1 MAGHKLKAG
10 RARAGLSFEGRYAD
24 ELGLLHSALDRSS
37 GKLPGSSKSEDRLAR
52 IRRQI
57 HILQIISG
65 QPMTDFRGLWVAS
78 LPSGQF
84 QFDELPLV
92 DQIGIFPFAVRY
104 LASRTA
110 IADILKWGTQED
122 DRFDGLYIDL
132 GPLDLPGVNGM
143 RNQLVVRPSHPTEI
157 GIAMTEPD
165 CECYAAVGVIPIG
178 YMMAKWCSS
187 TKDEDR
193 AERGAL
199 LRCLGEYF
207 EKNKEIWCDL
217 CTAMRRMQ

>member
-10 RARAGLSFEGRYAD
+10 KARASLSFEGHYAL
-24 ELGLLHSALDRSS
+24 ELGLLHNALDRSS
-37 GKLPGSSKSEDRLAR
+37 GKLPGSSKSEERLAR

-57 HILQIISG
+57 HILQIESG
-65 QPMTDFRGLWVAS
+65 QPMTNFHGLWVAS
-78 LPSGQF
+78 LPSSQF
-84 QFDELPLV
+84 QFDALPLV

-104 LASRTA
+104 LTSRTA
-110 IADILKWGTQED
+110 MADILKWGDQGD

-132 GPLDLPGVNGM
+132 GPLDLPGVSGI
-143 RNQLVVRPSHPTEI
+143 RNQLVVRPGHPNEI

-187 TKDEDR
+187 TRDKDM

-199 LRCLGEYF
+199 LRCLGQYF
-207 EKNKEIWCDL
+207 EKNEEIWCDL
-217 CTAMRRMQ
+217 CTTMRRM